1 MVLTKPLSNP
11 RYKHFF
17 PEKDPNSLGII
28 MGVQGPNFGPLTL
41 YGPSGELNISVS
53 FLQKLTLK
61 EDLLNRAKDFHAFA
75 FNKVN
80 RFRAASMYILYI
92 IHHFNVH
99 SVHFVDFCT

>member
-11 RYKHFF
+11 RYKHYF

-53 FLQKLTLK
+53 FIQKLTLK

-75 FNKVN
+75 FNKV
-80 RFRAASMYILYI
+80 
-92 IHHFNVH
+92 
-99 SVHFVDFCT
+99 